1 MEGAPGRASWIGATG
16 VVSRVGAFDS
26 HATCGIFSHHVIL
39 SLSKHLRPFG
49 YAQGEWMG
57 QSKDPGAR
65 ADGVDCSQLHV
76 VLDPALV
83 RP

>member
-1 MEGAPGRASWIGATG
+1 MPLAA
-16 VVSRVGAFDS
+16 
-26 HATCGIFSHHVIL
+26 FSHHVIL

-76 VLDPALV
+76 VLDPVGQALNIV
-83 RP
+83 EAGNPGHR